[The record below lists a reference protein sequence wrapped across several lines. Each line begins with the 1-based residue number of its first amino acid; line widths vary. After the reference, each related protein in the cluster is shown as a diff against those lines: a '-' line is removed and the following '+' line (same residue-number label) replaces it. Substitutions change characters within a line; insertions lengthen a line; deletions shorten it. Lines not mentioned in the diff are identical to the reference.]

1 MSITNTHLL
10 NPSPYSSMIKK
21 QTNGNQ
27 SQSSLKNFQN
37 VVPQINVQIKNQ
49 MQLNFNCQTQREY
62 KHRQSELETKR
73 KQQSPNVQKFSQA
86 KNNNFVSG
94 YYSNGSAQQK
104 NINLIKQQICYQLNS
119 VQDLKKG
126 ALDEKKGLKKQ
137 SKTKSSEQLLSKS
150 HKITTEPAQ
159 KTQNNQNLIN
169 KIKEQSNQ
177 QKNGSLSNPIEF
189 NFKKLLQKY
198 HLTLNKAKSTDRLK
212 NLNHQDFLKESFRQ
226 KEQQQVTLQHYI
238 NIQLYDKGKTLEM
251 KYDCLEKTTDQLIQY
266 LIEICQDNENVIGF
280 SSVDNNI
287 AVEYYIS
294 LKNKDLMILDKQTIK
309 LQPLYPEYT
318 QKLSLKSFH
327 FLLCVGIGGFS
338 RVYLVRSKNNG
349 RFLALKLISKQFII
363 EHQKQQIVQNERD
376 VMVQL
381 NLSDQQMPK
390 QFICQ
395 LECAFETKHW
405 VCFGMEYCPG
415 GELFNQLRK
424 VQRMNQD
431 QAKIYF
437 VEVCIAIAFLHSQN
451 VLYRDVKPENIL
463 IDEYGHLKV
472 ADFGLAKPNMGQFDE
487 AYSFCGSPE
496 YMAPEMLQQQ
506 GHTFAVD
513 YYCLGALLYELL
525 TGLPPFY
532 SKNTDEI
539 FQSILNDD
547 LQFPVKVCSPEAK
560 DLLRKLLHKDPNQR
574 MGNREGIQDILG
586 HQFFD
591 DVNLIDILKRKIQP
605 PFLPNLIKFNF
616 DPKEFKQGEQQ
627 FNQELQKSLQSD
639 QETQFE
645 PMFENFYFIGETLK
659 TKKPKFEKQT
669 NRPQSLIE
677 AQQDTMMT
685 DRIDKN
691 LHSNNSA
698 NLGLKRGFSA
708 KQFQIEH
715 SQKIEELKKRIQQQ
729 NTQVKS
735 YIDPFDHLAVNQL
748 IYQNKAKTS
757 RLKNNK

>member
-1 MSITNTHLL
+1 MSITNPQLL
-10 NPSPYSSMIKK
+10 NQSPYSSMAKK
-21 QTNGNQ
+21 QGNGNQ
-27 SQSSLKNFQN
+27 SHSSLKVFPIDFISQNVQN

-62 KHRQSELETKR
+62 KYRQSELETKR
-73 KQQSPNVQKFSQA
+73 KQQSPNIQRFSQA

-94 YYSNGSAQQK
+94 YYSNGNAQQK
-104 NINLIKQQICYQLNS
+104 NINLIKQQICYQQQNS

-126 ALDEKKGLKKQ
+126 LLEDKKSQKKQ

-150 HKITTEPAQ
+150 HKITTEPIQ

-177 QKNGSLSNPIEF
+177 QKNSSVSNPIEF

-198 HLTLNKAKSTDRLK
+198 HLTLNKAKSTEKLK
-212 NLNHQDFLKESFRQ
+212 NQNHQDFLKESFRQ
-226 KEQQQVTLQHYI
+226 KEQQQATLQHYI
-238 NIQLYDKGKTLEM
+238 SILLLDQEKTLEI
-251 KYDCLEKTTDQLIQY
+251 KYDCSEKTTDQLFSY
-266 LIEICQDNENVIGF
+266 LIETCQDNENIIGF
-280 SSVDNNI
+280 SSIDNNI
-287 AVEYYIS
+287 AVEYQSKSQNKPQNQNHYIP
-294 LKNKDLMILDKQTIK
+294 D
-309 LQPLYPEYT
+309 
-318 QKLSLKSFH
+318 FH
-327 FLLCVGIGGFS
+327 FLLCIGIGGFS
-338 RVYLVRSKNNG
+338 RVYLVRSKRNG
-349 RFLALKLISKQFII
+349 RFIALKLISKQFII

-437 VEVCIAIAFLHSQN
+437 IEVCIAIGFLHSQN

-539 FQSILNDD
+539 FQSILNDNV
-547 LQFPVKVCSPEAK
+547 QFPVKVCSPEAK
-560 DLLRKLLHKDPNQR
+560 DLLRRLLNKDPSQR

-591 DVNLIDILKRKIQP
+591 DINLIDILKRKIQP

-616 DPKEFKQGEQQ
+616 DPKEFKQGEQK

-639 QETQFE
+639 QETKFE
-645 PMFENFYFIGETLK
+645 PMFENFYFIGDTLK
-659 TKKPKFEKQT
+659 TKKLKFEKQT

-677 AQQDTMMT
+677 AQQDTIMT
-685 DRIDKN
+685 DRIEKN
-691 LHSNNSA
+691 LNSNNSA
-698 NLGLKRGFSA
+698 NLSLKRGFSA
-708 KQFQIEH
+708 KQLQVEH

-729 NTQVKS
+729 STQVKS
-735 YIDPFDHLAVNQL
+735 YIDPFDNLAVNQL